1 MLQKLLAPLRKVIKM
16 DKEIKAHVQAL
27 LKKDKRLDGRK
38 LTEYRKPIKVEY
50 GISGTAEGSARVQI
64 GETVVTAGVKLS
76 LERPYPD
83 TPDQGG
89 IMVNV
94 ELLPL
99 SNPAFETGPPGILA
113 IELSRVIDRGI
124 REAKA
129 IDVKKLCVEK
139 GEKVWTVGIDIC
151 PINAAGNLFD
161 AAGLAALA
169 ALKDAKFPKYENDE
183 VDYKTKSSKNL
194 PLAKEPI
201 PVTIIKI
208 GSKLLVDPTE
218 QEEKAYDARLT
229 VATLPDGTLSALQK
243 GGDEPLT
250 IEEIDKMVEL
260 ALEKGKFLREKL

>member
-1 MLQKLLAPLRKVIKM
+1 MNDKMLKN
-16 DKEIKAHVQAL
+16 HVKNL
-27 LKKDKRLDGRK
+27 LKQDKRLDGRK
-38 LTEYRKPIKVEY
+38 TDQYREPIKVEY
-50 GISGTAEGSARVQI
+50 GIAKTAEGSARVQI

-76 LERPYPD
+76 LEKPYPD

-99 SNPAFETGPPGILA
+99 SNPEFEPGPPGIMA
-113 IELSRVIDRGI
+113 IELSRVVDRGI

-129 IDVKKLCVEK
+129 LDVKKLCVEK

-151 PINAAGNLFD
+151 PINDAGNLFD

-183 VDYKTKSSKNL
+183 IDYKTKTSKKL
-194 PLAKEPI
+194 PLSKEPI
-201 PVTIIKI
+201 PVTVIKV
-208 GSKLLVDPTE
+208 GDKFLVDPTNK
-218 QEEKAYDARLT
+218 EEKAYDARLT
-229 VATLPDGTLSALQK
+229 VSTTPDGTISALQK
-243 GGDEPLT
+243 GGDDVLT
-250 IEEIDKMVEL
+250 IAEVDEMVKI

>member
-1 MLQKLLAPLRKVIKM
+1 M
-16 DKEIKAHVQAL
+16 DKELKAHVQAL
-27 LKKDKRLDGRK
+27 LKQDKRLDGRK
-38 LTEYRKPIKVEY
+38 LTEYREPVKVEY

-76 LERPYPD
+76 LEKPYPD

-99 SNPAFETGPPGILA
+99 SSPEYETGPPGIKA

-129 IDVKKLCVEK
+129 IDVKKLCIEK
-139 GEKVWTVGIDIC
+139 AEKVWTVGIDIC
-151 PINAAGNLFD
+151 PINDAGNLFD

-169 ALKDAKFPKYENDE
+169 ALKDARFPTYENDE
-183 VDYKTKSSKNL
+183 IDYKNRSTKKL
-194 PLAKEPI
+194 PLSKEPI

-208 GSKLLVDPTE
+208 GNKLLVDPTDK
-218 QEEKAYDARLT
+218 EEKTYDARLT
-229 VATLPDGTLSALQK
+229 VATLQDGTLSALQK

-250 IEEIDKMVEL
+250 IAEIDEMVKL

>member
-1 MLQKLLAPLRKVIKM
+1 M
-16 DKEIKAHVQAL
+16 DKMLKTHIQTL
-27 LKKDKRLDGRK
+27 LKQDKRLDGRK
-38 LTEYRKPIKVEY
+38 LTEYRKPVKVEY

-76 LERPYPD
+76 IEKPYPD
-83 TPDQGG
+83 TPDQGS

-99 SNPAFETGPPGILA
+99 SSPEFETGPPSINA
-113 IELSRVIDRGI
+113 IELSRVVDRGI

-139 GEKVWTVGIDIC
+139 AEKAWTIGIDIC

-183 VDYKTKSSKNL
+183 IDYKTKTNKKL
-194 PLAKEPI
+194 PLSQEPI
-201 PVTIIKI
+201 PVTVIKI
-208 GSKLLVDPTE
+208 GNKFIIDPTD
-218 QEEKAYDARLT
+218 QEEKGYDARLT
-229 VATLPDGTLSALQK
+229 VATTKDNTISALQK
-243 GGDEPLT
+243 GGDESLT
-250 IEEIDKMVEL
+250 IAEIDEMTKI